1 MSTLSERVLDW
12 TQTYCD
18 SLTEN
23 YKQHSIRMYQSSDSD
38 YSKKQ
43 LESVNNGTANLTN
56 FVIKNG
62 RKYYKIMQ
70 REFRNDDWREGCVHS
85 FVDKNTGEVYK
96 PASYNSP
103 AKYVRYD
110 MRIINQREQLHDPNY
125 TGWAGGYLYLR
136 QEIIMSVI
144 TNQLDFLSEVLQDF
158 CLQYNLEL
166 HSADDILYGSSGDE
180 LTEYQKEWL
189 RNYIEVWDTIA
200 NL

>member
-1 MSTLSERVLDW
+1 MSSLVERIADW

-23 YKQHSIRMYQSSDSD
+23 YKQHSIKMHTNFTSDW
-38 YSKKQ
+38 SKQQ
-43 LESVNNGTANLTN
+43 LESINNGTANLTK

-70 REFRNDDWREGCVHS
+70 HEVIDYANPNSDYRESSVHA

-103 AKYVRYD
+103 AKYVRFD
-110 MRIINQREQLHDPNY
+110 MRIINQRERLHDPKF

-136 QEIIMSVI
+136 
-144 TNQLDFLSEVLQDF
+144 
-158 CLQYNLEL
+158 
-166 HSADDILYGSSGDE
+166 
-180 LTEYQKEWL
+180 
-189 RNYIEVWDTIA
+189 
-200 NL
+200 

>member
-1 MSTLSERVLDW
+1 MSSLVERIADW

-23 YKQHSIRMYQSSDSD
+23 YKQHSIKMHTNFTSDW
-38 YSKKQ
+38 SKQQ
-43 LESVNNGTANLTN
+43 LESINNGTANLTK

-70 REFRNDDWREGCVHS
+70 HEVIDYANPNSDYRESSVHA

-110 MRIINQREQLHDPNY
+110 MRIINQRAKLHDPEY

-136 QEIIMSVI
+136 
-144 TNQLDFLSEVLQDF
+144 
-158 CLQYNLEL
+158 
-166 HSADDILYGSSGDE
+166 
-180 LTEYQKEWL
+180 
-189 RNYIEVWDTIA
+189 
-200 NL
+200 